1 MSASGEVEISVV
13 IPGYNHARFLAQA
26 IESVLDQSYP
36 VREVI
41 VVDDGSTD
49 NTREIAAGFGDRIRY
64 IYQDN
69 SGPSRA
75 RNRGIREARYPWI
88 ALLDSDDWWLPEKI
102 RLQTEAL
109 EREPGAVLVY
119 SSVYWVRQDGTWELR
134 RALPPNRLWP
144 RLRYHQCVL
153 GSDSVVLVRRDAL
166 LEAGGFDETLIA
178 CEDWDLWVRLGVHH
192 RFTCVSEPVAAIRIE
207 PDSLSADGAR
217 MLLHAERILEGTL
230 LLGLTGFR
238 RWCWRRRIRGA
249 DLYRAALN
257 ARDAGLHEERLLLL
271 KSLAQWPS
279 PLLLPARW
287 PALVQNLLG
296 PGRYSRLSKPY
307 RQLAARWGR

>member
-1 MSASGEVEISVV
+1 MEISVV
-13 IPGYNHARFLAQA
+13 IPTYNHARFLAQA
-26 IESVLDQSYP
+26 IESALSQTYP
-36 VREVI
+36 VCEVI

-49 NTREIAAGFGDRIRY
+49 NTREIVAGFGDRVRY

-75 RNRGIREARYPWI
+75 RNRGIREARFPWI
-88 ALLDSDDWWLPEKI
+88 ALLDSDDWWLPEKL

-109 EREPGAVLVY
+109 ERDPGAVLVY

-178 CEDWDLWVRLGVHH
+178 CEDWDLWVRRGVRP
-192 RFTCVSEPVAAIRIE
+192 RFTCVSEPIAAIRIE
-207 PDSLSADGAR
+207 PDSLSADGSR
-217 MLLHAERILEGTL
+217 MLLHAERIMEGTL

-257 ARDAGLHEERLLLL
+257 ARDAGLREERQLLL

-296 PGRYSRLSKPY
+296 PGRYSRLSRPY
-307 RQLAARWGR
+307 RQLATRWCR